1 MEFDPEDQEIIE
13 FLMKQGGEEETQLP
27 ISSLVTDSFYSTSAT
42 PSHHSISDML
52 PDSLQ
57 AIDQKATGEI
67 DWEKEIETFST
78 NMKHLHLEKEN
89 ENERIV
95 EKKRSRKK
103 KSLRNNKNKQQVL
116 QARRPQLRPPVH
128 V

>member
-78 NMKHLHLEKEN
+78 NMKHLHLGKEN

>member
-13 FLMKQGGEEETQLP
+13 FLMKQGGEEETQVP
-27 ISSLVTDSFYSTSAT
+27 ISSLVTDSFYSTAT

-78 NMKHLHLEKEN
+78 NMKHLHLGKEN